1 MRDVSARAAED
12 AANDGRT
19 LNYVSHLQPKLQVVA
34 YAATSHAK
42 KKSNALLLKN
52 VFIREGARCFGKGS
66 RRCRQWPAD
75 IELRLTFA
83 TEVASCRFRNNLSRK
98 KKSNTSSCCSFFGAR
113 CETWTHTVSH
123 TPLKRARLPIP
134 PISHCLYII
143 VDCLPFVKCFSQIY
157 RQKSSFFSSS
167 VTRFDLPISFVK
179 RDVTPL
185 CKRKNAILTFVSL
198 RLYKWWR
205 RKAPKKWKN

>member
-1 MRDVSARAAED
+1 MLRCFTTA
-12 AANDGRT
+12 T
-19 LNYVSHLQPKLQVVA
+19 MHTKTQYVNMHYFCTQNKTGTGGHWT
-34 YAATSHAK
+34 TSHICNQSCK
-42 KKSNALLLKN
+42 LLLSQQP
-52 VFIREGARCFGKGS
+52 RT
-66 RRCRQWPAD
+66 Q
-75 IELRLTFA
+75 
-83 TEVASCRFRNNLSRK
+83 K

-179 RDVTPL
+179 RDGTPL
-185 CKRKNAILTFVSL
+185 CKRKKCHSYICVAKIV
-198 RLYKWWR
+198 
-205 RKAPKKWKN
+205 

>member
-1 MRDVSARAAED
+1 MKVRDVSARAAED

-34 YAATSHAK
+34 FATTSHAK
-42 KKSNALLLKN
+42 KRATLNCVAL
-52 VFIREGARCFGKGS
+52 
-66 RRCRQWPAD
+66 
-75 IELRLTFA
+75 
-83 TEVASCRFRNNLSRK
+83 
-98 KKSNTSSCCSFFGAR
+98 FFGAR

-143 VDCLPFVKCFSQIY
+143 VDCLPFVKSQIY
-157 RQKSSFFSSS
+157 RQKSSFFSFS

-179 RDVTPL
+179 RDGTPL

-205 RKAPKKWKN
+205 RKARKEWKN

>member
-1 MRDVSARAAED
+1 MFRQ
-12 AANDGRT
+12 G
-19 LNYVSHLQPKLQVVA
+19 QPKMPPMTGGHWT
-34 YAATSHAK
+34 TSHICNRSCKLLLSQQPRTQK
-42 KKSNALLLKN
+42 KEQLLIALL
-52 VFIREGARCFGKGS
+52 F
-66 RRCRQWPAD
+66 
-75 IELRLTFA
+75 
-83 TEVASCRFRNNLSRK
+83 
-98 KKSNTSSCCSFFGAR
+98 FFGAR

-167 VTRFDLPISFVK
+167 VTRFHLPISFVN
-179 RDVTPL
+179 RGGTPL

-205 RKAPKKWKN
+205 RKARKEWKN